1 MNKDKITFFGET
13 NFRGERK
20 KFGIKADDRL
30 RHMYIIGKTGMGK
43 TELLKNMIV
52 QDILNGDGVGFV
64 DPHGDAALEILN
76 FIPEERIKDVIYF
89 NPGDVNY
96 PIAFNIMESVSEDQ
110 RHLIAAGL
118 MGVFKKI
125 WPDVWSARMEYILNN
140 TILSL
145 LEIEGST
152 LLGIN
157 RLLSDASF
165 REDIVSQL
173 KDPVIKAF
181 WTQEFSKYSQ
191 KYEVEATAAI
201 QNKIGQFIS
210 TPLIRNI
217 VGQVKSTIDM
227 RDIIDG
233 KKIFIMN
240 LSKGKIGEDAS
251 KLLGALLITKIQLA
265 AMSRVDIK
273 EEDRKPFY
281 LYVDEFQNFA
291 TESFA
296 TILSEARKYKLSL
309 TLAHQYIAQMDD
321 TVRGAVFGN
330 IGTMITFRI
339 GSEDAEDL
347 RKEFSPEFSEE
358 DLVNLARQYIYVR
371 LMIDGITSR
380 PFSAETLPPREMP
393 SAHYMEE
400 IIDFSRK
407 TYGRNKVDVDE
418 YIANSIIEKNNKN
431 ESKKE
436 VRQQELYDAEC
447 SMCHKKIKI
456 PFEPDSNREVFCKS
470 CLKKKENENNNVFTS
485 LPGVSLKELSKDF
498 VPEVK
503 KEKNANLDDLKNIIA
518 GIKSEKENVPSGED
532 DAKTGKIEP
541 GEHIKFE
548 QNP

>member
-1 MNKDKITFFGET
+1 MKITFFGET
-13 NFRGERK
+13 NFRGQRK
-20 KFGIKADDRL
+20 KFGIKANDRL

-43 TELLKNMIV
+43 TELLKNMII
-52 QDILNGDGVGFV
+52 QDILNGDGVAFV
-64 DPHGDAALEILN
+64 DPHGDAAEEVLN
-76 FIPEERIKDVIYF
+76 FIPKQRVEDVIYF
-89 NPGDVNY
+89 NPGDIDF
-96 PIAFNIMESVSEDQ
+96 PIAFNIMESVQEDQ

-140 TILSL
+140 AILSL

-157 RLLSDASF
+157 RLLSDASY
-165 REDIVSQL
+165 REKIVNQL

-191 KYEVEATAAI
+191 RYEVEATAAI

-210 TPLIRNI
+210 APLIRNI
-217 VGQVKSTIDM
+217 VGQKKSTIDM
-227 RDIIDG
+227 REIMDH
-233 KKIFIMN
+233 KKILIIN

-273 EEDRKPFY
+273 EEERKPFY

-309 TLAHQYIAQMDD
+309 ILAHQYISQMDD
-321 TVRGAVFGN
+321 IVRGAVFGN

-339 GSEDAEDL
+339 GAEDAEDL
-347 RKEFSPEFSEE
+347 RKEFSPEFTEE
-358 DLVNLARQYIYVR
+358 DLVNLAKQFIYVR

-380 PFSAETLPPREMP
+380 PFSAETLAPRKQ
-393 SAHYMEE
+393 EE
-400 IIDFSRK
+400 DNNVEAIINFSRK
-407 TYGRNKVDVDE
+407 TYGRDKIFVDDYIRENIIDE
-418 YIANSIIEKNNKN
+418 KQ
-431 ESKKE
+431 E
-436 VRQQELYDAEC
+436 VKTQRQELHDAICSEC
-447 SMCHKKIKI
+447 QKRIKI
-456 PFEPDSNREVFCKS
+456 PFKPDTDRKVFCKT
-470 CLKKKENENNNVFTS
+470 CLRKQETGS
-485 LPGVSLKELSKDF
+485 VSLKEASKDF
-498 VPEVK
+498 VPKERK
-503 KEKNANLDDLKNIIA
+503 DKEKLDELKNIISE
-518 GIKSEKENVPSGED
+518 IKKEPQ
-532 DAKTGKIEP
+532 AGKINP

-548 QNP
+548 E

>member
-13 NFRGERK
+13 NFRGEK
-20 KFGIKADDRL
+20 KRFGIKSDDRL

-64 DPHGDAALEILN
+64 DPHGDAAKEILN
-76 FIPEERIKDVIYF
+76 FIPEERMKDVIYF

-157 RLLSDASF
+157 RLLSDSSW
-165 REDIVSQL
+165 REEIVGQL

-191 KYEVEATAAI
+191 KYEIEATAAI

-217 VGQVKSTIDM
+217 IGQVNSTIDV
-227 RDIIDG
+227 REIIDG

-240 LSKGKIGEDAS
+240 LSKGRIGEDAS

-265 AMSRVDIK
+265 AMSRVDIPEK
-273 EEDRKPFY
+273 ERSPFY

-309 TLAHQYIAQMDD
+309 VLAHQYIEQMDD
-321 TVRGAVFGN
+321 SVRGAVFGN
-330 IGTMITFRI
+330 VGTMILFRI
-339 GSEDAEDL
+339 GSEDAEAL
-347 RKEFSPEFSEE
+347 RKEFSPEFTEE

-380 PFSAETLPPREMP
+380 PFSATTLPPRQLP
-393 SAHYMEE
+393 EE
-400 IIDFSRK
+400 SFSDRIINLSREK
-407 TYGRNKVDVDE
+407 YGRTKVVVDE
-418 YIANSIIEKNNKN
+418 FIAKSILERN
-431 ESKKE
+431 EAQQKDKKGAK
-436 VRQQELYDAEC
+436 ELFDAEC
-447 SMCHKKIKI
+447 SICHKKIKI
-456 PFEPDSNREVFCKS
+456 PFEPDAKRQIFCKT
-470 CLKKKENENNNVFTS
+470 CLKKKENPVEKIIEEPVNC
-485 LPGVSLKELSKDF
+485 GVSLKEISKDF
-498 VPEVK
+498 VPEVR
-503 KEKNANLDDLKNIIA
+503 KENKNLFDLKNIISS
-518 GIKSEKENVPSGED
+518 IKKEKENGSE
-532 DAKTGKIEP
+532 KGKIEP
-541 GEHIKFE
+541 GEHVKF
-548 QNP
+548 

>member
-1 MNKDKITFFGET
+1 MNKEKITFFGET
-13 NFRGERK
+13 NFRGEK
-20 KFGIKADDRL
+20 KRFGIKTDDRL

-43 TELLKNMIV
+43 TELLKNMII

-64 DPHGDAALEILN
+64 DPHGDAAEEILN
-76 FIPEERIKDVIYF
+76 FIPEERMKDVIYF
-89 NPGDVNY
+89 NPGDVSH

-110 RHLIAAGL
+110 RHLIASGL

-157 RLLSDASF
+157 RLLSDSVW
-165 REDIVSQL
+165 REEIVEQI

-191 KYEVEATAAI
+191 KYEIEATAAI

-217 VGQVKSTIDM
+217 IGQVNSTIDV
-227 RDIIDG
+227 RDIIDN
-233 KKIFIMN
+233 KKILIIN

-273 EEDRKPFY
+273 EEERSPFY

-309 TLAHQYIAQMDD
+309 TLAHQYIEQMDE

-330 IGTMITFRI
+330 VGTMILFRI
-339 GSEDAEDL
+339 GSEDAEFL
-347 RKEFSPEFSEE
+347 RKEFSPEFTEE
-358 DLVNLARQYIYVR
+358 DLVNLARQQIYVR
-371 LMIDGITSR
+371 LMINGVTSR
-380 PFSAETLPPREMP
+380 PFSAITLPPRVLPGDNFAER
-393 SAHYMEE
+393 
-400 IIDFSRK
+400 IVNLSREK
-407 TYGRNKVDVDE
+407 YGRDKASVDE
-418 YIANSIIEKNNKN
+418 FIAKSILERNDAKK
-431 ESKKE
+431 SKKE
-436 VRQQELYDAEC
+436 SKELFDAEC
-447 SMCHKKIKI
+447 SVCHKLIKI
-456 PFEPDSNREVFCKS
+456 PFEPDNKRQIFCKTCLKNRETPVEKTIPAPS
-470 CLKKKENENNNVFTS
+470 TT
-485 LPGVSLKELSKDF
+485 GISLKEIAKDF
-498 VPEVK
+498 KPEAR
-503 KEKNANLDDLKNIIA
+503 KENKNLFDLKNIIL
-518 GIKSEKENVPSGED
+518 GIKKEKENGSE
-532 DAKTGKIEP
+532 KGKIEP
-541 GEHIKFE
+541 GEHVKF
-548 QNP
+548 

>member
-1 MNKDKITFFGET
+1 MENKKITFFAQT
-13 NFRGERK
+13 NFRGEK
-20 KFGIKADDRL
+20 KRFGIRDEDRL

-52 QDILNGDGVGFV
+52 QDILNGEGVGFV
-64 DPHGDAALEILN
+64 DPHGDAAEELLN
-76 FIPEERIKDVIYF
+76 FIPEERKKDVIYF
-89 NPGDVNY
+89 NPGDVDF
-96 PIAFNIMESVSEDQ
+96 PIAFNIMENVNKDQ
-110 RHLIAAGL
+110 RHLIASGL

-157 RLLSDASF
+157 RLLSDAVF
-165 REDIVSQL
+165 RESIVNQL
-173 KDPVIKAF
+173 KDPVVKAF

-217 VGQVKSTIDM
+217 VGQVKSTIDV
-227 RDIIDG
+227 RDIMDS

-240 LSKGKIGEDAS
+240 LSKGKIGEDSS

-273 EEDRKPFY
+273 EEERSPFY

-309 TLAHQYIAQMDD
+309 TLAHQYIEQMDD

-330 IGTMITFRI
+330 IGTMLLFRI
-339 GSEDAEDL
+339 GAEDAEVL
-347 RKEFSPEFSEE
+347 RKEFSPEFTEE
-358 DLVNLARQYIYVR
+358 DLVNLARQSIYVR

-380 PFSAETLPPREMP
+380 PFSAETLPKRDPLEVNFR
-393 SAHYMEE
+393 EE
-400 IIDFSRK
+400 IVELSRQK
-407 TYGRNKVDVDE
+407 YGRAKEDVDKF
-418 YIANSIIEKNNKN
+418 IADAIITQTKP
-431 ESKKE
+431 KE
-436 VRQQELYDAEC
+436 VKKMYDAEC
-447 SMCHKKIKI
+447 NLCGKAIKI
-456 PFEPDSNREVFCKS
+456 PFKKEDGRDVFCKA
-470 CLKKKENENNNVFTS
+470 CLKKKEEGEPKKEIS
-485 LPGVSLKELSKDF
+485 LEEVSKDF
-498 VPEVK
+498 VPE
-503 KEKNANLDDLKNIIA
+503 ERKNKSRLNDLKNLILGA
-518 GIKSEKENVPSGED
+518 KKDSAEK
-532 DAKTGKIEP
+532 GKIEP
-541 GEHIKFE
+541 GEHIKF
-548 QNP
+548 

>member
-1 MNKDKITFFGET
+1 MDQNNKITFFGET
-13 NFRGERK
+13 NFRGDRK

-43 TELLKNMIV
+43 TELLKNMII

-64 DPHGDAALEILN
+64 DPHGDAADEILN

-96 PIAFNIMESVSEDQ
+96 PIAFNIMESVSEDE
-110 RHLIAAGL
+110 RHLVAAGL

-145 LEIEGST
+145 LEIEGAT

-157 RLLSDASF
+157 RLLSDAEW
-165 REDIVSQL
+165 REEIVNQL

-217 VGQVKSTIDM
+217 VGQVKSTINM
-227 RDIIDG
+227 RSIMDG
-233 KKIFIMN
+233 KKILIIN
-240 LSKGKIGEDAS
+240 LSKGRIGEDAS

-273 EEDRKPFY
+273 EFERSPFY

-309 TLAHQYIAQMDD
+309 TLAHQYISQMDD
-321 TVRGAVFGN
+321 SVRGAVFGN
-330 IGTMITFRI
+330 IGTMIIFRI
-339 GSEDAEDL
+339 GAEDAEVL
-347 RKEFSPEFSEE
+347 RKEFSPEFTEE
-358 DLVNLARQYIYVR
+358 DLVNLARQNIYVR
-371 LMIDGITSR
+371 LMIDGLTSR
-380 PFSAETLPPREMP
+380 PFSAETLYPRQMP
-393 SAHYMEE
+393 EKVFVND
-400 IIDFSRK
+400 IIDYSRK
-407 TYGRNKVDVDE
+407 KYGRSKLEVDR
-418 YIANSIIEKNNKN
+418 YIAESIIEKNDK
-431 ESKKE
+431 EEKKKA
-436 VRQQELYDAEC
+436 QELYDAKC
-447 SMCHKKIKI
+447 SMCGKKIKI
-456 PFEPDSNREVFCKS
+456 PFEPERGREVLCKS
-470 CLKKKENENNNVFTS
+470 CLKKKEGTRESAFSS
-485 LPGVSLKELSKDF
+485 LPGVSLKEISKDF
-498 VPEVK
+498 VPEVRKDK
-503 KEKNANLDDLKNIIA
+503 KDVKLTELKDIIA
-518 GIKSEKENVPSGED
+518 DIKKSKDEELIEENDLETGEI
-532 DAKTGKIEP
+532 KP
-541 GEHIKFE
+541 GDHIKF
-548 QNP
+548 